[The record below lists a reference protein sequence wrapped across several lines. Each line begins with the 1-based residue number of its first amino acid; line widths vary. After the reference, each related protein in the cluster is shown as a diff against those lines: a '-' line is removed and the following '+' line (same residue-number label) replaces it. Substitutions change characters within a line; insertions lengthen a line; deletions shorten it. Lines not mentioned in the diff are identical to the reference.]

1 MSFARRQT
9 QALMNGD
16 TTTHLSFG
24 APARYIQ
31 GPGTLSQLPL
41 LLDEFKSTRALV
53 VADDFVRQLLSE
65 AVPALQ
71 GLRWHVFAGECTA
84 AEVERVAQSFRNGD
98 CDLIVGAGG
107 GKSIDAAKGAQI
119 ALDCPVFI
127 VPTVASTDAPT
138 SRVAV
143 LYTVDHR
150 LAEVRAMR
158 ANPDVVLVDTAVL
171 ARAPRRFF
179 VSGLG
184 DALSKKFE
192 MGQCME
198 AGGVNFYK
206 GRQGQL
212 TKLIGETC
220 FSTLMADTAD
230 ALAAVEAKAPNAAFE
245 RVLEATILLSGL
257 AFENGGLSVAHSLTR
272 GLSAIPAIHGS
283 LHGEE
288 VAFGL
293 LVQLQLERDVQ
304 QAMLDQLRPYY
315 RMTGLPASLQALGVP
330 ANELAEAA
338 MKIAE
343 VTVATSPHLKH
354 FSRTLGARELADA
367 ILATS
372 QA

>member
-1 MSFARRQT
+1 
-9 QALMNGD
+9 MNG
-16 TTTHLSFG
+16 TTSTHLSFG

-31 GPGTLSQLPL
+31 GPGTLAQLLP
-41 LLDEFKSTRALV
+41 LLDEFRSTRALV
-53 VADDFVRQLLSE
+53 VADDFVRKLLCD
-65 AVPALQ
+65 AVPELQ

-84 AEVERVAQSFRNGD
+84 AEVERVAQSFRDGD
-98 CDLIVGAGG
+98 CDLVVGAGG

-119 ALDCPVFI
+119 SLDCPIFI

-143 LYTVDHR
+143 LYTEDHR

-158 ANPDVVLVDTAVL
+158 ANPDVVLVDTSVL
-171 ARAPRRFF
+171 VKAPRRFF

-192 MGQCME
+192 MGQCIG
-198 AGGVNFYK
+198 AGGINFYK

-212 TKLIGETC
+212 TTLIGDAC

-230 ALAAVEAKAPNAAFE
+230 ALEAVASKMPNAAFE

-293 LVQLQLERDVQ
+293 LVQLLLERDSQ
-304 QAMLDQLRPYY
+304 QSVLDQLLPYY

-330 ANELAEAA
+330 ANELADAA
-338 MKIAE
+338 LKIAE
-343 VTVATSPHLKH
+343 VTVESSPHLKH
-354 FSRTLGARELADA
+354 FSRTLGVRELADA
-367 ILATS
+367 ILAAS